1 MIHIFDNNIKVQKI
15 WMGFALVIIFLF
27 AGGALGS
34 CYAEDSPQH
43 FGYEDYALVLETY
56 VDDNDMVNYKGLKS
70 NRGQLD
76 AFAERLD
83 KLQPEVY
90 DAWDDE
96 HKIAFWINAYNG
108 FTLKAIIEHY
118 PIKSS
123 FFRARRYP
131 KNSIRQIKGVWD
143 KLEFSVMGR
152 KRTLDEIEHE
162 ILRKKFT
169 EPRIHMALVC
179 AAMGCP
185 PLRNEPYTGTRLSE
199 QLDDQTRRFL
209 KDPLKFRLDRKK
221 ERVYISSI
229 FKWFGKDFISA
240 YGANDKLKEYSE
252 TKRAVLSFMIRYLDK
267 ETQEYIAAQELSVKH
282 LDYDWSLNEQ
292 QPGT

>member
-1 MIHIFDNNIKVQKI
+1 MTHIFDNKLKVQRI
-15 WMGFALVIIFLF
+15 WMGFALAVIFLF
-27 AGGALGS
+27 AGGASGS

-56 VDDNDMVNYKGLKS
+56 VDDNAMVNYRGLKS
-70 NRGQLD
+70 NREQLD
-76 AFAERLD
+76 AFVARLD

-90 DAWDDE
+90 DAWDDD
-96 HKIAFWINAYNG
+96 HKIAFWLNAYNG

-118 PIKSS
+118 PIKAS
-123 FFRARRYP
+123 FLGGKRFP
-131 KNSIRQIKGVWD
+131 KNSIRQIKGVWN

-152 KRTLDEIEHE
+152 KRTLEEIEHE

-185 PLRNEPYTGTRLSE
+185 PLRNEPYTGSRLSE

-209 KDPLKFRLDRKK
+209 KNPLMFRLNRKK

-229 FKWFGKDFISA
+229 FKWFGKDFVSI

-252 TKRAVLSFMIRYLDK
+252 TKRAVLSFMSRYLDK
-267 ETQEYIAAQELSVKH
+267 ETQEYIASQELSVKH